1 MRAIV
6 PVAAPP
12 ARPPATFN
20 RPSGVA
26 SRFGQQEALDLIQ
39 HSLVAYLADLSTL
52 LKAASVCFGQP

>member
-20 RPSGVA
+20 HPSGVA
-26 SRFGQQEALDLIQ
+26 SRFGQQQGVVLIQ
-39 HSLVAYLADLSTL
+39 LSL
-52 LKAASVCFGQP
+52 AA